1 MVSQMLTSDHRPL
14 GCVVG
19 VAALLVAGSS
29 TGLLQPER
37 YGTTLAHPMAL
48 LALTGYLV
56 IVISESVTRWS
67 FAVMI
72 LSRAYHWE
80 TGVMLMWSTLLNRA
94 DLEKVAAG
102 TACLLV
108 VLNHYMR
115 ALAGTVAHFAT
126 STEEMR

>member
-1 MVSQMLTSDHRPL
+1 VLRRCWSLGPVPVFFSRSDMAQLWLTAWH
-14 GCVVG
+14 
-19 VAALLVAGSS
+19 
-29 TGLLQPER
+29 
-37 YGTTLAHPMAL
+37 L

-56 IVISESVTRWS
+56 IVISESVTRWP

-72 LSRAYHWE
+72 LSRTYHWE
-80 TGVMLMWSTLLNRA
+80 TGVMLMWSTLLSRA

-102 TACLLV
+102 TVCLLV

-115 ALAGTVAHFAT
+115 ALAGTVAHLAT